1 MSRSG
6 YSDSCEGWALI
17 RWRGQVAS
25 AIRGKRGQALLRDMK
40 AALEAMPER
49 RLISGEL
56 ECKDGVC
63 ALGALGK
70 ARGVDM
76 TGLDPYWREGVAE
89 AFDVAEQLAAEVM
102 HVNDEQRWKA
112 TPEERW
118 STVHA
123 WVCSNL
129 REESP

>member
-1 MSRSG
+1 VSRSG

-49 RLISGEL
+49 RLIRDEL
-56 ECKDGVC
+56 ECADGVC
-63 ALGALGK
+63 ALGAVGQ

-76 TGLDPYWREGVAE
+76 AGLDPYDREAVADAFGVAE
-89 AFDVAEQLAAEVM
+89 PLAAEIVAI
-102 HVNDEQRWKA
+102 NDDECWRS

-118 STVHA
+118 TAVYA